1 VRSGDSLLLTPHNLL
16 LRTAEQTLEP
26 ADIGK
31 TYRRLDYESKV
42 AGKAQYLADMQLP
55 GMCHGRILRSP
66 LPHAR
71 IKKID
76 ASRAFVA
83 RGVVAVITRENIL
96 SDAGIEPYYGPVFKD
111 QTIVAVEKVRHVGDP
126 VAAVAAVTHEAADEA
141 LRLIDVEYE
150 ELPAVLG
157 VEDALKPR
165 SVLVH
170 DSIRIPESGF
180 ADLAELKPIDG
191 TNICTHFKLARG
203 DIQRGFAEA
212 DRIFEDVFT
221 LPATQHSFLET
232 HACIAAVEPGGRITV
247 WATTQNPFVV
257 RTQLANIFKLPVAK
271 VRVIVPYL
279 GGGYGGKVYPK
290 VEPITVA
297 LALKAGRPVRLV
309 LSREEV
315 FYTIT
320 KHAASIRMK
329 TGVKKDGTL
338 LARECE
344 IYLDTGAYA
353 EIGPRVAKKSGY
365 TAAGPYKIPHLKIDS
380 YSVYTN
386 KPPAGAFRGFGVSQS
401 AWAVESQMDIIAA
414 GLRIDPLE
422 LRKQNGYE
430 EGDKFV
436 TEESLRAVGLK
447 QCLDEVA
454 RSIGWEWQGR
464 EGDRETGRQ
473 ASETRRAGEKEIG
486 REDAETARQGDRE
499 KRSDGHKETGGKGDT
514 ESGRERGPLISGAT
528 LKRGKGLACMIKAT
542 ITPSISCAVLKM
554 NEDASL
560 SIYAGTVEMGQ
571 GSETTLAQI
580 VGKELGIPLNRI
592 QVLGVDTD
600 VVPYDLTT
608 SSSRSTFHMGK
619 AVQLAAR
626 QIQQQLTQIVADEYG
641 IPTDQVRF
649 VDGRIR
655 LPESTL
661 NYADVMFKKF
671 GMQGGTLIGEGQLKT
686 SVRNEFGE
694 KSTSA
699 FWFLAAGAAEVEVDI
714 ETGKIR
720 LLKYAT
726 AVDVGKA
733 ISPLGCRQQLGGAAI
748 TGLGQALFEEIAYD
762 GGQLINPNFVDYV
775 LPSLGDMPPVIDCI
789 AVEVPDGNGPFGAK
803 GIGESA
809 LIPVAPAVANAVYD
823 ACGVRI
829 RDLPI
834 KAEKIYL
841 VLQANRR

>member
-1 VRSGDSLLLTPHNLL
+1 M
-16 LRTAEQTLEP
+16 EP
-26 ADIGK
+26 AEVGK

-42 AGKAQYLADMQLP
+42 SGKAQYLADMNIP
-55 GMCHGRILRSP
+55 GMCHGGILRSP

-71 IKKID
+71 IKRID
-76 ASRAFVA
+76 ASRALKVA
-83 RGVVAVITRENIL
+83 GCIAAITRDDIFQNT
-96 SDAGIEPYYGPVFKD
+96 GIEPYYGPVFKD

-126 VAAVAAVTHEAADEA
+126 VAAVAALTPDAVDEA
-141 LRLIDVEYE
+141 LRAIEVEYE

-157 VEDALKPR
+157 VEDALKQNP
-165 SVLVH
+165 VLVH
-170 DSIRIPESGF
+170 DSVRIPESGF
-180 ADLAELKPIDG
+180 ADLTELKPIDG
-191 TNICTHFKLARG
+191 TNICTHFKLVRG
-203 DIQRGFAEA
+203 DIARGFAEA
-212 DRIFEDVFT
+212 DHIFEDTFT

-232 HACIAAVEPGGRITV
+232 HGCIASVEPSGRITV

-257 RTQLANIFKLPVAK
+257 RTQLANIFKVPVAK

-297 LALKAGRPVRLV
+297 LALKAGRPVRVV
-309 LSREEV
+309 LSREEA

-320 KHAASIRMK
+320 KHGASIRMK
-329 TGVKKDGTL
+329 TGVKNDGTL
-338 LARECE
+338 VARECE

-365 TAAGPYKIPHLKIDS
+365 TAAGPYKIPNLKIDS
-380 YSVYTN
+380 YSIYTN

-414 GLRIDPLE
+414 ALKIDPLE
-422 LRKQNGYE
+422 LRKRNGYE

-436 TEESLRAVGLK
+436 TEETLHAVGLK
-447 QCLDEVA
+447 SCLDEVA
-454 RSIGWEWQGR
+454 RAIHWEKKPFNGSTVQG
-464 EGDRETGRQ
+464 
-473 ASETRRAGEKEIG
+473 SKGE
-486 REDAETARQGDRE
+486 
-499 KRSDGHKETGGKGDT
+499 S
-514 ESGRERGPLISGAT
+514 

-542 ITPSISCAVLKM
+542 ITPSISCAVLKL

-580 VGKELGIPLNRI
+580 AGKELGIPLNEI

-619 AVQLAAR
+619 AVQLAAQ
-626 QIQQQLTQIVADEYG
+626 QIAAQLKQIVAEEYG
-641 IPTDQVRF
+641 VAQDQVT
-649 VDGRIR
+649 VIDGAIR
-655 LPESTL
+655 LPEGTL
-661 NYADVMFKKF
+661 SYADVMFKKF

-686 SVRNEFGE
+686 SVKNELGE

-699 FWFLAAGAAEVEVDI
+699 FWFLAAGAAEVEVDTG
-714 ETGKIR
+714 TGKVK
-720 LLKYAT
+720 LLRYAT

-733 ISPLGCRQQLGGAAI
+733 ISPLGCRQQLAGAAI
-748 TGLGQALFEEIAYD
+748 TGMGQALFEEIAYD
-762 GGQLINPNFVDYV
+762 NGQLINPNFIDYV
-775 LPSLGDMPPVIDCI
+775 LPSLGDMPPIIDSI
-789 AVEVPDGNGPFGAK
+789 AVETPDKNGPFGAK

-809 LIPVAPAVANAVYD
+809 LIPVAPAIANAIYD
-823 ACGVRI
+823 ACAVRI
-829 RDLPI
+829 KDLPI
-834 KAEKIYL
+834 KAEKIYFAL
-841 VLQANRR
+841 ASDGEPT

>member
-1 VRSGDSLLLTPHNLL
+1 MEL
-16 LRTAEQTLEP
+16 AE
-26 ADIGK
+26 IGK
-31 TYRRLDYESKV
+31 TFRRLDYETKV
-42 AGKAQYLADMQLP
+42 TGKAQYLADMQVP
-55 GMCHGRILRSP
+55 GMCHGKILRSP

-76 ASRAFVA
+76 TSRARKVA
-83 RGVVAVITRENIL
+83 GVLAIITRDDIL
-96 SDAGIEPYYGPVFKD
+96 HDQGIEPFYGPVFKD

-126 VAAVAAVTHEAADEA
+126 VAAAAALTVDAAEEA

-157 VEDALKPR
+157 VEDAVKQNP
-165 SVLVH
+165 VLVH
-170 DSIRIPESGF
+170 DSVRIPESGF
-180 ADLAELKPIDG
+180 ADLAELKPVEG
-191 TNICTHFKLARG
+191 TNICTHFKLNRG
-203 DIQRGFAEA
+203 DIQKGFAESH
-212 DRIFEDVFT
+212 RIFEDIFT

-232 HACIAAVEPGGRITV
+232 HACIASVEPGGPARGLAGGRITV

-257 RTQLANIFKLPVAK
+257 RTQLANIFKVPVSK

-297 LALKAGRPVRLV
+297 LAQKAGRPVRVV
-309 LSREEV
+309 LAREEV

-320 KHAASIRMK
+320 KHAAMIHMK
-329 TGVKKDGTL
+329 TGVKNDGTL
-338 LARECE
+338 VARECD

-365 TAAGPYKIPHLKIDS
+365 TAAGPYKIPNLKIDS
-380 YSVYTN
+380 YSIYTN

-414 GLRIDPLE
+414 GLKIDPLE
-422 LRKQNGYE
+422 LRKKNGYE
-430 EGDKFV
+430 EGDRFV
-436 TEESLRAVGLK
+436 TEETLRAVGLK
-447 QCLDEVA
+447 ECLDEVA
-454 RSIGWEWQGR
+454 TSIGW
-464 EGDRETGRQ
+464 
-473 ASETRRAGEKEIG
+473 
-486 REDAETARQGDRE
+486 DRE
-499 KRSDGHKETGGKGDT
+499 KFKGSRVQSSIG
-514 ESGRERGPLISGAT
+514 ENI
-528 LKRGKGLACMIKAT
+528 KRGKGLACMIKAT
-542 ITPSISCAVLKM
+542 ITPSVSCAVVKM

-580 VGKELGIPLNRI
+580 AGKELGIALQKI

-626 QIQQQLTQIVADEYG
+626 QIQQQLKQIVVEEYG
-641 IPTDQVRF
+641 VPQDQISF
-649 VDGRIR
+649 VDGKIR
-655 LPESTL
+655 LPETTL
-661 NYADVMFKKF
+661 DYAAVMQKRF
-671 GMQGGTLIGEGQLKT
+671 GMPGGTLIGDGQLKT
-686 SVRNEFGE
+686 SVKNEFGE

-699 FWFLAAGAAEVEVDI
+699 FWFLAAGAAEVEVDT
-714 ETGKIR
+714 ETGKIK
-720 LLKYAT
+720 LIKYAS

-733 ISPLGCRQQLGGAAI
+733 ISPLGCRQQLSGAAI
-748 TGLGQALFEEIAYD
+748 TGIGQALFEEIAYD
-762 GGQLINPNFVDYV
+762 NGQLINPNFVDYV
-775 LPSLGDMPPVIDCI
+775 LPSLGDMPPVIDSI
-789 AVEVPDGNGPFGAK
+789 AVEVPDPNGPFGAK

-809 LIPVAPAVANAVYD
+809 LIPVAPAIANAIFD
-823 ACGVRI
+823 AVGVRI
-829 RDLPI
+829 KDLPI

-841 VLQANRR
+841 ALEEVKLKG